1 MARQHGDLSADVP
14 DPVKDWNEKGVTYQ
28 AFQYGRPAWDRGG
41 LSSRAISGETLGMC
55 DPALAGKHGV
65 ALSLDAKLV
74 PLWRKMCQYADSKI
88 GTEEELTDVAMQQG
102 QGAMNPWRKSNAAA
116 VPSSTS
122 GAPLSDGP
130 RWTR

>member
-1 MARQHGDLSADVP
+1 
-14 DPVKDWNEKGVTYQ
+14 
-28 AFQYGRPAWDRGG
+28 
-41 LSSRAISGETLGMC
+41 MC

-116 VPSSTS
+116 GPSSTS